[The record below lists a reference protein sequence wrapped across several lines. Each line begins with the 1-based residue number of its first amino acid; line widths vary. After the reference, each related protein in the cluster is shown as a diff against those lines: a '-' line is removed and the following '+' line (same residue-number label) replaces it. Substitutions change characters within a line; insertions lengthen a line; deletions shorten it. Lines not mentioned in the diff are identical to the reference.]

1 MCIFIDN
8 ANMIVK
14 DKIPNFELLF
24 TMIRTDFKL
33 RYYGSVLGFF
43 WSLLKPLLMFFVL
56 YTVFTVFIR
65 WDVPNFQLYLLLGII
80 IWNFFSEATVNGINS
95 LHNKA
100 GILKKVYFPRIFVVI
115 SSTATSLLVF
125 LLNLLVFF
133 VFYFLSG
140 FSFSLEILIFPF
152 YIFLIY
158 FFALGIS
165 LSLSIVQ
172 VYFRD
177 LIQIWEVM
185 LSAGFYLS
193 PIIYPLSLVPRE
205 YWKFLFLNPITGVIQ
220 YSRILLIDHDFPS
233 FLGSLYLLCVIFCV
247 FVFGF
252 FVFNK
257 YSKHIIEK
265 L

>member
-1 MCIFIDN
+1 
-8 ANMIVK
+8 MIVK

-43 WSLLKPLLMFFVL
+43 WALLKPLLLFFVL

-95 LHNKA
+95 LHNKSS
-100 GILKKVYFPRIFVVI
+100 ILKKVYFPRVFVVI
-115 SSTATSLLVF
+115 STTATSFLV
-125 LLNLLVFF
+125 LALNLLVFF
-133 VFYFLSG
+133 VFYLFSG
-140 FSFSLEILIFPF
+140 LNFAFEILIFPI
-152 YIFLIY
+152 YIVLIY

-165 LSLSIVQ
+165 LALSIVQ
-172 VYFRD
+172 VHFRD
-177 LIQIWEVM
+177 MALIWEVF

-205 YWKFLFLNPITGVIQ
+205 YWKFLFINPITGIIQ
-220 YSRILLIDHDFPS
+220 YSRILIIDHNFPS
-233 FLGSLYLLCVIFCV
+233 FYGSVYLLFVIL

-252 FVFNK
+252 GLFIFNK
-257 YSKHIIEK
+257 YSKNIIEH